1 MKRTTKLSL
10 ALLAATAIG
19 AVAVA
24 PVLAHGPQANGWMQ
38 GGQHMPGAMMGAQ
51 GGPGMMRGNFGPGAM
66 MGGYGGP
73 AGMAGMMGDPE
84 VMQQMMQMHQ
94 QMGSMMGQMGGPGMM
109 GGPGTMGGPGMM
121 GGLFGEFDADE
132 DGTVTVDEMYAGLEA
147 QLEKFD
153 ADGDGTLSL
162 EEFES
167 LHADMIRGNVANR
180 FQALDEDGDGK
191 VTADEITAP
200 ADHFALMQSMH
211 EAGGV
216 ADDAPEETEESN

>member
-19 AVAVA
+19 AAVSA
-24 PVLAHGPQANGWMQ
+24 PVLAHGPQGNGWIQ

-51 GGPGMMRGNFGPGAM
+51 GGPSMMGQAGPGAM
-66 MGGYGGP
+66 GGMMGGQGMMGQGGP
-73 AGMAGMMGDPE
+73 GGMMGDPAM
-84 VMQQMMQMHQ
+84 MQQMMQMHQ
-94 QMGSMMGQMGGPGMM
+94 QMGGMMGQ
-109 GGPGTMGGPGMM
+109 MGGPGMM
-121 GGLFGEFDADE
+121 GGLFGEFDTDS
-132 DGTVTVDEMYAGLEA
+132 DGTVTAEEAHAGL
-147 QLEKFD
+147 QGLLEELD

-180 FQALDEDGDGK
+180 FQALDADGDGT

-211 EAGGV
+211 QAGGV
-216 ADDAPEETEESN
+216 ADDTPEETEESN